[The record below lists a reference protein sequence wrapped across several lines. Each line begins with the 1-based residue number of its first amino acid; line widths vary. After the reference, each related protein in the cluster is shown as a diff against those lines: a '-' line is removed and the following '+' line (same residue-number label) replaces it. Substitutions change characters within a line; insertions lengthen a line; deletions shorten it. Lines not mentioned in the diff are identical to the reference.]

1 MRCPYCKA
9 DDDRVANS
17 RTNSDG
23 TCVKRRRECAR
34 CGRRY
39 TTYERVEERPLRVIK
54 KDGNREN
61 FTRKKIVDGLVK
73 ACYKRPPSMDQIN
86 AVVDEIE
93 RELNERF
100 ETEVPSK
107 EIGELVMT
115 CLRDLDQVAFIR
127 FASVYREFKDV
138 SDFVEQA
145 GMVLRET
152 REGGGEE
159 RLQSAATPGEQQ
171 GRPDADPPVVRSD
184 ESSCEG

>member
-17 RTNSDG
+17 RANADG

-61 FTRKKIVDGLVK
+61 FSRKKILDGLVK
-73 ACYKRPPSMDQIN
+73 ACYKRPLSIDQLN
-86 AVVDEIE
+86 EMVDGIE

-100 ETEVPSK
+100 ETEAPSK
-107 EIGELVMT
+107 EIGELVIAHLKEM
-115 CLRDLDQVAFIR
+115 DQVAFIR

-138 SDFVEQA
+138 SDFVEEA
-145 GMVLRET
+145 GMMLREA
-152 REGGGEE
+152 REDSGGQPEE
-159 RLQSAATPGEQQ
+159 NAGTPGNE
-171 GRPDADPPVVRSD
+171 
-184 ESSCEG
+184 

>member
-1 MRCPYCKA
+1 MRCPYCKT

-17 RTNSDG
+17 RANSDG

-73 ACYKRPPSMDQIN
+73 ACFKRPPSMDQLN

-107 EIGELVMT
+107 EIGELVMAR
-115 CLRDLDQVAFIR
+115 LRELDQVAFIR

-152 REGGGEE
+152 RAESGAQ
-159 RLQSAATPGEQQ
+159 RQQSTGTPDSQ
-171 GRPDADPPVVRSD
+171 
-184 ESSCEG
+184 